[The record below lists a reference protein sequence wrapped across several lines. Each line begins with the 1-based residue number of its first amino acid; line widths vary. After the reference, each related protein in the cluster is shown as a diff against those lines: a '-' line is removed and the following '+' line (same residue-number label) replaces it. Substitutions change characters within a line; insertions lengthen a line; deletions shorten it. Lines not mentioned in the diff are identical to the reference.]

1 MGGVLCKK
9 HNKTEHLPDIIT
21 NQTPSNIIEEK
32 DHEEDIHKDHKD
44 VSINN
49 EELFKNH
56 HEEHLTDEEK
66 AINDIVER
74 YLNNHLVN
82 CKFIPDFIERKMYRN
97 VLKMIMGILEDT
109 IEKTEIRVLGHKINF
124 TITPIVENEKVK
136 EKEKENNQVL
146 NTKNVLTIN
155 PNIIT
160 TKLNDNQE
168 NEIVSNSITTTP
180 I

>member
-9 HNKTEHLPDIIT
+9 HNKTEPLPYTDIID
-21 NQTPSNIIEEK
+21 NQINTPVPVIEENS
-32 DHEEDIHKDHKD
+32 HKDHKED

-49 EELFKNH
+49 EELYKNH

-66 AINDIVER
+66 AINEIVER

-109 IEKTEIRVLGHKINF
+109 IEKTEIHVLGHKINF
-124 TITPIVENEKVK
+124 TITPIVNDNDK
-136 EKEKENNQVL
+136 EPVL
-146 NTKNVLTIN
+146 NTNTKNVLTIN

-160 TKLNDNQE
+160 SKLNDNHE
-168 NEIVSNSITTTP
+168 NEIVSHSITTS

>member
-1 MGGVLCKK
+1 
-9 HNKTEHLPDIIT
+9 
-21 NQTPSNIIEEK
+21 
-32 DHEEDIHKDHKD
+32 
-44 VSINN
+44 
-49 EELFKNH
+49 
-56 HEEHLTDEEK
+56 
-66 AINDIVER
+66 
-74 YLNNHLVN
+74 
-82 CKFIPDFIERKMYRN
+82 MYRN

>member
-1 MGGVLCKK
+1 MSVLWEK
-9 HNKTEHLPDIIT
+9 HNKTEPLPDIID
-21 NQTPSNIIEEK
+21 NQINTPVSVIEEN
-32 DHEEDIHKDHKD
+32 IHKDHKED

-49 EELFKNH
+49 EELYKNH

-66 AINDIVER
+66 AINEIVER

-109 IEKTEIRVLGHKINF
+109 IEKTEIHVLGHKINF
-124 TITPIVENEKVK
+124 TITPIVNEKDNDK
-136 EKEKENNQVL
+136 ELVL
-146 NTKNVLTIN
+146 NTNTKNVLTIN

-168 NEIVSNSITTTP
+168 NEIVSHSITTTS